1 MTYDPTHLPEY
12 LEAAVEAARKAAAIL
27 ESWRARFSVREK
39 SRADLVTEADQ
50 ASQDAIK
57 ALLLG
62 RFPDHHFL
70 GEEESVGK
78 MIEATRPAPGA
89 PPTWV
94 VDPLDG
100 TANYVHDVPAYCVSI
115 GLMAGGKPVLG
126 VILDPRQ
133 NELFTGATGHGAFLN
148 GKPMRVST
156 VPGVRDGLLGT
167 GFPADFGKQQRN
179 LAVWA
184 RVSEYAQALRRTGS
198 TALSL
203 AYVAAGRF
211 DGYWSFDNWAWDV
224 TAGFCLVAEA
234 GGTVTTADG
243 GPPDPFRPDSAVT
256 NGRFH
261 AELVALVSAEPCR

>member
-1 MTYDPTHLPEY
+1 MTFDSTRLSEY
-12 LEAAVEAARKAAAIL
+12 LDAAVAAASRGAEIL

-39 SRADLVTEADQ
+39 ARADLVTEADQ

-70 GEEESVGK
+70 GEEGAAGHSL
-78 MIEATRPAPGA
+78 EALRPGTGA

-115 GLMAGGKPVLG
+115 GLWAGGRAVLG

-133 NELFTGATGHGAFLN
+133 KELFTAASGRGAFLN
-148 GKPMRVST
+148 GKPMKVSS
-156 VPGVRDGLLGT
+156 VPAVRDGLIAT
-167 GFPADFGKQQRN
+167 GFPANFEKQKRN

-184 RVSEYAQALRRTGS
+184 RVSEHVQALRRNGS

-203 AYVAAGRF
+203 AYVACGRF
-211 DGYWSFDNWAWDV
+211 DAYWSFDNWPWDV
-224 TAGFCLVAEA
+224 VAGFALVEEA
-234 GGTVTTADG
+234 GGAVACADG
-243 GPPDPFRPDSAVT
+243 SPSDPFRPDSLVT
-256 NGRFH
+256 NGRLQD
-261 AELVALVSAEPCR
+261 ELLGIIAS